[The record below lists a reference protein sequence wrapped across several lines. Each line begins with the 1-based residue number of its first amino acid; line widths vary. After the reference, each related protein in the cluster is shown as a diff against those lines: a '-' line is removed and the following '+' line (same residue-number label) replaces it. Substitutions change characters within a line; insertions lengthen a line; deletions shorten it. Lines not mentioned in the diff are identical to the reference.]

1 MDNKIIA
8 VILAIVI
15 VAGGTAAFVALGDDS
30 DEKPLTGSGRLLVY
44 GNADNDDY
52 LDGADVDKIEE
63 IVDSGTWDREEYP
76 FADADHDSDVDSE
89 DVGYLETILEGE
101 EKTKM
106 WYVGSGKIDY
116 YFNYP
121 NTGDIAVT
129 VDYGLMMAQVLDVY
143 DRVVAGTTKCT
154 TYNTDR
160 YPGVGGLLDLGTYKS
175 ADYADFQENLMKS
188 GCTIVM
194 GYVAPA
200 LYDSLRESGREIDQ
214 INLSASAQTQYADM
228 DVVSA
233 ILTCG
238 VLLGKA
244 DEARE
249 YCAFSDKM
257 EKHFADKAADSDKA
271 SFLVAYNPNNP
282 TTISIDTHY
291 PTGGCYGDVWTVS
304 HLPMED
310 IIEPSAT
317 GMTKMD
323 IETICSDVDPD
334 IIIISLWGAAA
345 DKDSPESVQELVD
358 EKASYFKTSRA
369 YKNGDIYAVNYES
382 IGSYMGL
389 GALGVL
395 GAYIWP
401 EEYDLDEGWET
412 FYDFVKQFTY
422 LDIDSVDELKQCGGL
437 IVYQMTTA

>member
-89 DVGYLETILEGE
+89 DVEYLETILEGE

-345 DKDSPESVQELVD
+345 DKDSPESVQELVY